1 MIRKQVE
8 YRNFYNWY
16 KWTCEDAGYADNYK
30 QLWQQFTQDE
40 VLNHHVAELILWIY
54 KDSSIRD
61 ALPIYDAILV
71 DED

>member
-1 MIRKQVE
+1 MG

-16 KWTCEDAGYADNYK
+16 KQICEDIGYADNYK
-30 QLWQQFTQDE
+30 QLWQQFTQDA
-40 VLNHHVAELILWIY
+40 VLDHQVTELILRIY

-61 ALPIYDAILV
+61 VLPIYDAILV